1 MVMKTAMLPI
11 PISTVERMGTIQ
23 WTLYFT
29 VHYPNIILAL
39 KIAKLGLGEGG
50 TYAIDK
56 QPNRN

>member
-1 MVMKTAMLPI
+1 MLPI

-23 WTLYFT
+23 WTLYFA